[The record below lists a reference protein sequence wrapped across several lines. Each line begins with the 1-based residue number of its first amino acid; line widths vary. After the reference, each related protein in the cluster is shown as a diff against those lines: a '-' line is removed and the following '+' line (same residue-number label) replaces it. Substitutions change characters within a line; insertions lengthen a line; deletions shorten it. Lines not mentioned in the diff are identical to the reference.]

1 MGKPRMQ
8 LQELLKQIA
17 ANVYFQPPN
26 NTQMK
31 YPCIIYNREATDT
44 EFADNSPYRHTKRYS
59 VTVIDKNP
67 DSPIPD
73 KVAQLP
79 MCAHNRF
86 FVNDGLNHDVFSL
99 YF

>member
-1 MGKPRMQ
+1 MGKPRSQ
-8 LQELLKQIA
+8 LQAILSAITPT
-17 ANVYFQPPN
+17 VYFQPPS
-26 NTQMK
+26 NTVMK
-31 YPCIIYNREATDT
+31 YPCIVYNRENTET

-59 VTVIDKNP
+59 VTVIDRNP
-67 DSPIPD
+67 DSPLPD

-86 FVNDGLNHDVFSL
+86 FTNDGLNHDVFSL